1 MQQYATTT
9 ITKEQQDVTQ
19 QATITA
25 SQAQR
30 GFGKM
35 LKRVYVA
42 HEHLII
48 ERDGLPVAVM
58 MSYQEYEQ
66 FRSYLAQRK
75 LIALGKKVGVEVD
88 EQGLTE
94 EQLIEDIRET
104 RKEVYQE
111 RYGRVPD
118 KE

>member
-1 MQQYATTT
+1 MSR
-9 ITKEQQDVTQ
+9 

-66 FRSYLAQRK
+66 FRSYLAQQRLK
-75 LIALGKKVGVEVD
+75 ALGKKVGTEI
-88 EQGLTE
+88 EQQDLTE
-94 EQLIEDIRET
+94 EQLIDDIRDT
-104 RKEVYQE
+104 RKDLYEKQ
-111 RYGRVPD
+111 YGHVSD
-118 KE
+118 TK